1 MHCTAFQYTTLHHI
15 TMQCNALHY
24 KTAHYCKVHC
34 THITAGSITSLYQR
48 LQLVGNRGRS
58 DLLLLLLLPIREQTT
73 AAVSSLPVSIP
84 LSIPVR
90 RLGLIKVNWGKGLLV

>member
-1 MHCTAFQYTTLHHI
+1 
-15 TMQCNALHY
+15 MQCNALHY

-34 THITAGSITSLYQR
+34 THITAGPITSLYQR

-58 DLLLLLLLPIREQTT
+58 DLLLLLLLPIREQTA

-84 LSIPVR
+84 LSIPVSLPVR
-90 RLGLIKVNWGKGLLV
+90 RLGLIKVNCGKGLLV